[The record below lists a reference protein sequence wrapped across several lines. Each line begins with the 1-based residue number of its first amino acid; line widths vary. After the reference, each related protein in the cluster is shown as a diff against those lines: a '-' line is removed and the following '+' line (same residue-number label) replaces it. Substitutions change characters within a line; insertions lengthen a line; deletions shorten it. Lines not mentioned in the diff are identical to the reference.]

1 MNSARADHPAPQSSA
16 RCSDAASSH
25 DSWSAN
31 ADIPFWARKI
41 WDRDNDAARSNSW
54 QGDDQSKDFDR
65 GKGKDR
71 GREKGKEKGRE
82 KGKEKGKGKGK
93 GKDKGKDGT
102 PERCQSDS
110 PLRTCPTSPS
120 PRRSRIEERL
130 GGKLPTPR
138 RSRSR
143 GARDRSRRRI
153 PGRMFETGAGRRRAS
168 RSRRRRAGGRRRRS
182 VIRDRRPRSA
192 GRTAR
197 EDARRARTTETRR
210 SRSAKR
216 GPTGPRSPFGV
227 LRSVSSPK
235 MSPKVAK
242 EALKLSEPR
251 PPEPTA
257 QSKAKAK
264 ARSGSASSYSS
275 SASMETRPKA
285 FAKPKA
291 DKDEPEEEEEM
302 EEKEEKEESEREEAE
317 AEASPMSEATKLPE
331 PEAKSKHKGCS
342 SSGSDSSDG
351 SARPQSTKRQ
361 ASQEAKKDKSEHEKS
376 EEEQQQDAVE
386 DGVKA
391 EVEAGEVFAEV
402 HIMAD
407 DGFDLSPGFLAA
419 AREQL
424 AKLKV
429 KNTFFDVVDSEDE
442 EGALRFG
449 SVYSCPAK
457 GSEEAFD
464 AIDASDLPAG
474 SSLPMVPAPPHVPP
488 PLPRLQPGPERPC
501 LLTSS
506 PVTSPKHGS
515 GREDEPTHTSP
526 FKVGAI
532 SCADASDSD
541 ASRISHSRPQ
551 RATDVAD
558 GFEEEPAS
566 SSSQTRLRPKKGFPA
581 SETFPAIEPL
591 ETRRP
596 QQSLGSQ
603 VHGTGNCKP
612 CAWFW
617 RPQGCANGA
626 ECGHCHLCSAAE
638 LKARKKAKKSA
649 SQRLRAAAAAAQ
661 ASPQE
666 KQSPTVPVVA
676 VAPGP
681 IIVPAILLQ

>member
-1 MNSARADHPAPQSSA
+1 MQMTLSLRTANEVCRLSWRPREENQDADDLTNRRTDKIDPSLRVPLTLMAKKMYGFMKRTWSTALAELRRDDKAPDRPEDRRTHFVRAWISDTLWRLYQAGDNWSADPSSMGIDTAEAGDVFSRVLSRPRVLPEEAGGRLPVPPRQWHVVTQAVEDTFEELSEARVVDAAPERKKKRPGKPKPPKGQASRSN
-16 RCSDAASSH
+16 AASSH

-110 PLRTCPTSPS
+110 PLRTCPTSAS
-120 PRRSRIEERL
+120 PRRSRTIEERL

-143 GARDRSRRRI
+143 RARDRSRR
-153 PGRMFETGAGRRRAS
+153 AGRRRAS

-197 EDARRARTTETRR
+197 EDARRARTTGTRR

-216 GPTGPRSPFGV
+216 GPTGPRFLFGA
-227 LRSVSSPK
+227 LRSVSPK
-235 MSPKVAK
+235 MSPK
-242 EALKLSEPR
+242 ALKLSEPG

-285 FAKPKA
+285 SAKPKA
-291 DKDEPEEEEEM
+291 KKDEPEEEEEM
-302 EEKEEKEESEREEAE
+302 EEKEKEREEREESEREEAE

-331 PEAKSKHKGCS
+331 SKDKGCS

-376 EEEQQQDAVE
+376 EEEQQDAVE
-386 DGVKA
+386 DGAKA
-391 EVEAGEVFAEV
+391 EAEAEAEAGEVFAEA

-424 AKLKV
+424 AKLKDPWQQLALSCRLIFTEAFVSAFIFFLECGGSMMSHLLGELLLPNKV

-442 EGALRFG
+442 E
-449 SVYSCPAK
+449 
-457 GSEEAFD
+457 
-464 AIDASDLPAG
+464 
-474 SSLPMVPAPPHVPP
+474 
-488 PLPRLQPGPERPC
+488 
-501 LLTSS
+501 
-506 PVTSPKHGS
+506 S
-515 GREDEPTHTSP
+515 GE
-526 FKVGAI
+526 
-532 SCADASDSD
+532 
-541 ASRISHSRPQ
+541 
-551 RATDVAD
+551 
-558 GFEEEPAS
+558 
-566 SSSQTRLRPKKGFPA
+566 
-581 SETFPAIEPL
+581 
-591 ETRRP
+591 
-596 QQSLGSQ
+596 
-603 VHGTGNCKP
+603 
-612 CAWFW
+612 
-617 RPQGCANGA
+617 
-626 ECGHCHLCSAAE
+626 
-638 LKARKKAKKSA
+638 
-649 SQRLRAAAAAAQ
+649 
-661 ASPQE
+661 
-666 KQSPTVPVVA
+666 
-676 VAPGP
+676 
-681 IIVPAILLQ
+681 